1 MNRVRIGSRG
11 SALALAQSN
20 WVKRQIE
27 AHYPDLQVELSIIKT
42 SGDRFSDRPI
52 SALGGKGVFTKE
64 IEDALL
70 NQSIDLAV
78 HSMKDLPTELPAGLM
93 IAAVPARED
102 ARDVLVTRSG
112 LKLADLAPSARIA
125 TGSLRRQAQLLHHRG
140 DLVVVPIRGNV
151 DTRLRKLDEGEADA
165 LIMAAAGLIRI
176 GRAERIAEILPDE
189 ICVSAVAQ
197 GALAIETRGDATVRQ
212 LLSFLHNST
221 SEAETRAERALLRSL
236 SGGCQV
242 PIGAR
247 ARVDG
252 NALNMIAVV
261 ASPDGISLC
270 RAQLT
275 GEAQEGEQLG
285 ARLADELRRQG
296 ADKIL
301 ARVDS

>member
-1 MNRVRIGSRG
+1 
-11 SALALAQSN
+11 
-20 WVKRQIE
+20 VKQQIE

-42 SGDRFSDRPI
+42 SGDRFIDRPI

-70 NQSIDLAV
+70 HQTIDVAV
-78 HSMKDLPTELPAGLM
+78 HSMKDLPTELPAGLT
-93 IAAVPARED
+93 IAAVPVRED
-102 ARDVLVTRSG
+102 ARDILVTRGG

-140 DLVVVPIRGNV
+140 DFVIVPIRGNV

-176 GRAERIAEILPDE
+176 GRAERIGEILPDE

-236 SGGCQV
+236 GGGCHV

-261 ASPDGISLC
+261 ASPDGTTLC

-285 ARLADELRRQG
+285 ACLADELRRQG

>member
-20 WVKRQIE
+20 WVKQQIE

-112 LKLADLAPSARIA
+112 LKLAELAPSARIA

-176 GRAERIAEILPDE
+176 ARAERIGEILPDE

-212 LLSFLHNST
+212 LLSFLHNAT